1 MADPDIYSK
10 FVKISKLF
18 LQVMYTYCRFNR
30 TTMIISIHFH
40 IRKVPHIGQRPC
52 LHFPIG
58 DPCCFLLLS
67 KCLKRVYFIL
77 ITIFLFLAH
86 LVYEK
91 VKKALTSDSLKKGI
105 MKASPYA
112 QTDCLEGF
120 HSVLNFFAP
129 KIIAYFYLGMFCR

>member
-1 MADPDIYSK
+1 MYDNIYSLSHQESASHR
-10 FVKISKLF
+10 SKALF
-18 LQVMYTYCRFNR
+18 TLAPLE
-30 TTMIISIHFH
+30 IH
-40 IRKVPHIGQRPC
+40 VVV
-52 LHFPIG
+52 
-58 DPCCFLLLS
+58 LLLS

-105 MKASPYA
+105 MKAFLYA

-129 KIIAYFYLGMFCR
+129 KIIAYSYLGMFCR